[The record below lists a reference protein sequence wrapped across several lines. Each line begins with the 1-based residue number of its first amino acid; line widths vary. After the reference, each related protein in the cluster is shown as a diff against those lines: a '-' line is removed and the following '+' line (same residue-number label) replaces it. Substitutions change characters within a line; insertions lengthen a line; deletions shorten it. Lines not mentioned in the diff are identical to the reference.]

1 MGLNQQQL
9 LALAYAMNNS
19 LETLQRVY
27 ERTTLEEK
35 RRPIDE
41 VLKQLFGNSTAED
54 CSTATSPSLD
64 QALTIFQQLS
74 PPNQQLLKAWLDSLT
89 DPAA

>member
-1 MGLNQQQL
+1 
-9 LALAYAMNNS
+9 MNNS

-27 ERTTLEEK
+27 ERTTPEEK

-41 VLKQLFGNSTAED
+41 VIKQLFGNSTAED
-54 CSTATSPSLD
+54 DSMATSPSLD